1 MEEAMKID
9 WNRIEVA
16 ARVLSLIAIPVV
28 LAVVGWAIQDSLASR
43 NVSQE
48 YVKLAISI
56 LKEKK
61 DQVDPSIRDWAAD
74 LLNQNSPTKF
84 GVTALAKLKAGD
96 ADLSRVLKEFLSSPE
111 TSGSAL
117 AMSPDG
123 MKVAT
128 GHTDGAA
135 RIIDLASGKVLK
147 TLTGHTAAVTSLA
160 FYWDAKTLI
169 TGSMDGTAR
178 IWDVDNAT
186 LLRTFDDS
194 RGRGVI
200 GVTFSPDGALALTRQ
215 VDGTL
220 NKWDTRTGNLLGT
233 TNIPR

>member
-1 MEEAMKID
+1 MNMRWD
-9 WNRIEVA
+9 RIEVA

-28 LAVVGWAIQDSLASR
+28 LAIVGWAIQESLASR
-43 NVSQE
+43 SVSQE

-84 GVTALAKLKAGD
+84 GEIALAKLKAGD
-96 ADLSRVLKEFLSSPE
+96 VDLSRVLKEFLSSPE
-111 TSGSAL
+111 TSGAAL

-123 MKVAT
+123 LKVAT

-135 RIIDLASGKVLK
+135 RIIDLASGNVLK
-147 TLTGHTAAVTSLA
+147 TLIGHSAAVTSLA

-178 IWDVDNAT
+178 IWDVEKAT
-186 LLRTFDDS
+186 PVSTLDGHS
-194 RGRGVI
+194 GGVI
-200 GVTFSPDGALALTRQ
+200 GVTFSPDGKLALTRQ

-220 NKWDTRTGNLLGT
+220 NKWDTRTGELLST